1 MHLLAMNLE
10 INWISHQPQKI
21 KIKSFLKHQGV
32 SRRLLTAV
40 RHHGGCLL
48 LNGQNCRKVDC
59 IFPGDQLTL
68 GLPAENSPNLQPSFV
83 PIEVC
88 YEDRDY
94 LIINKPARVASI
106 PSPLHPNDSLV
117 NRIWGYYQIRGY
129 QNIIPHIVTRLDRDT
144 SGLVLIAKHRF
155 AHSLLNDSLK
165 VKVQKDYAA
174 ILTGRIQHFHSLI
187 ALPLT
192 RDPNSLIKRQVA
204 KNDGQPATTE
214 LWLQQNFAQA
224 AFCYLRLHTGR
235 THQIRVHCA
244 YLGHPLIGDTLYGGK
259 INQVLQRQALHCYRL
274 KFQQPLSNKMIE
286 ITCQLPKDMKN
297 YLLKQD

>member
-1 MHLLAMNLE
+1 MNLE
-10 INWISHQPQKI
+10 INWTNQQPQKF
-21 KIKSFLKHQGV
+21 KIKSFLKHHGV

-40 RHHGGCLL
+40 RHHGGRLL
-48 LNGQNCRKVDC
+48 LNGRNCRKIDC
-59 IFPGDQLTL
+59 ISPGDQLTL
-68 GLPAENSPNLQPSFV
+68 GLPAEHSPNLQPSFV

-94 LIINKPARVASI
+94 LVINKPARVASI

-117 NRIWGYYQIRGY
+117 NRIWGYYQIRQY

-155 AHSLLNDSLK
+155 AHALLNDSLK

-174 ILTGRIQHFHSLI
+174 ILMGKIHRSHLLI

-204 KNDGQPATTE
+204 ENDGQTAVTE
-214 LWLQQNFAQA
+214 LWLEQNFAQV
-224 AFCYLRLHTGR
+224 AFCHLRLHTGR

-259 INQVLQRQALHCYRL
+259 INQVVQRQALHCYHL
-274 KFQQPLSNKMIE
+274 KFRQPLSNKLIE
-286 ITCQLPKDMKN
+286 ITCQLPKDMKK
-297 YLLKQD
+297 YLLEQG